1 MTTKEINMCL
11 SYINYVINQNLIIT
25 FTKLQK
31 TIILY
36 LPILRGNLIVSF
48 LKTIDKKCGVSTIIT
63 DDYAMKNKSL
73 FTICIAALCV
83 MLCTSQINAQV
94 MVKNIAPGALS
105 SSPSYLTNVNGTLY
119 FKAWDATNGFE
130 LWKSDGT
137 SLGTVLVKDIRPGA
151 GDSNPSNL
159 TNVNGTLFFSA
170 DNGTNGVELWKSDG
184 TIAGTVLVKD
194 MYPGSNGSSPSS
206 LTAVNGIL
214 FFSVYV
220 GSAQGNE
227 LWKSDG
233 TISGTVNIG
242 ASCRN
247 PFNLISSNGLLYF
260 GARDAS
266 GIYGAELWKS
276 DGSLA
281 GTVMVKDIFPGPSD
295 SNFTGN
301 YYLTDINNIVYFV
314 ADNGTTGF
322 ELWKSDGTNAGT
334 VLVSDINPGST
345 GSNSSNLKN
354 VNGTLFFIADNGSNG
369 SELWKSD
376 GTNAGTAMVKDIYP
390 GSFGSINS
398 AVVNLTNLN
407 GTLYF
412 SADNGINGSE
422 LWKSNGTT
430 SGTVMVKDIN
440 PGSNSS
446 MSGLFP
452 YYTNSN
458 GTLYFN
464 AYGNTPG
471 GNELWKSD
479 GTFAGTVAVNDI
491 NPGNNSSNPSY
502 LTDINGILY
511 FSADDGTN
519 GVELWKYS
527 STLSIVTNEINL
539 ENKAIIYPNP
549 LSTESVLKTN
559 VNLENAILTIYNSLG
574 QKIKEINNISGQSV
588 TLYRDNLSSGMYYI
602 RLTQDSKVITV
613 NKLVITD

>member
-1 MTTKEINMCL
+1 
-11 SYINYVINQNLIIT
+11 
-25 FTKLQK
+25 
-31 TIILY
+31 
-36 LPILRGNLIVSF
+36 
-48 LKTIDKKCGVSTIIT
+48 
-63 DDYAMKNKSL
+63 
-73 FTICIAALCV
+73 
-83 MLCTSQINAQV
+83 MLCTSRINAQV
-94 MVKNIAPGALS
+94 MVKNIATGALS

-137 SLGTVLVKDIRPGA
+137 SLGTVLVKDIRAGA

-170 DNGTNGVELWKSDG
+170 DNGINGVELWKSDG
-184 TIAGTVLVKD
+184 TITGTVLVKD

-206 LTAVNGIL
+206 LTAINGIL

-247 PFNLISSNGLLYF
+247 PFDLISSNGLLYF

-281 GTVMVKDIFPGPSD
+281 GTAMVKDIFPGSSD
-295 SNFTGN
+295 STFTGN
-301 YYLTDINNIVYFV
+301 YYLTDINNVVYFI
-314 ADNGTTGF
+314 ADNGATGF

-334 VLVSDINPGST
+334 VLVSDINPGTT
-345 GSNSSNLKN
+345 GSNAGNLKN
-354 VNGTLFFIADNGSNG
+354 VNGTLFLIANNGSNG

-398 AVVNLTNLN
+398 AVVDLTNLN

-412 SADNGINGSE
+412 SATDGVNGSE
-422 LWKSNGTT
+422 LWKSDGTT
-430 SGTVMVKDIN
+430 AGTIMVKDIN

-458 GTLYFN
+458 GILYFN
-464 AYGNTPG
+464 AYGSTPG

-479 GTFAGTVAVNDI
+479 GTIAGTLAVNDI

-511 FSADDGTN
+511 FSANDGTN
-519 GVELWKYS
+519 GVELWKYN

-559 VNLENAILTIYNSLG
+559 GNLENAILTIYNSLG
-574 QKIKEINNISGQSV
+574 QQIKEINNISGQSV

-602 RLTQDSKVITV
+602 RLTQDSKIITV
-613 NKLVITD
+613 NKLIITD